1 MRLNSYNTIDYHQ
14 TTYKN
19 TNLYF
24 ALSGTV
30 TLQTLGVVDS
40 ELEWITVTQSV
51 VRH

>member
-1 MRLNSYNTIDYHQ
+1 MRLNNYNTIDYHQ

-24 ALSGTV
+24 ALPGTV
-30 TLQTLGVVDS
+30 TVKTLGVVDG
-40 ELEWITVTQSV
+40 ELEWITVTMSV